1 MRITSLLLATTIVA
15 GLLYW
20 FHFRHQADGFA
31 AVAASNAT
39 GETAVEA
46 ASSKEADDEAITSAP
61 PVVKNDA
68 VPVMVLDSTA
78 QITASTLIV
87 RGRTEAARNVQVS
100 AQTTGRVVSTP
111 LRRGAKVTKG
121 QPLCE
126 LDPGI
131 RAAELAEAQ
140 ASLAEAEAE
149 ADASRRLSK
158 KGFAADNTLKTRQ
171 ARQEAAQARLDRV
184 QWDID
189 QLVIRAP
196 FDGVL
201 ETDTA
206 ELGTFLAA
214 GSSCADVID
223 LNEVKVTGFVSEQ
236 EIDLLAVGQQTK
248 ARLINGIEAT
258 GTISFLSRMADS
270 QTRTFGVEVS
280 LPNSDSR
287 IRDGMTAEL
296 VIALPERRG
305 HLVPQSALTL
315 DDQGRLG
322 VRIDEE
328 GIARFRQVQILSD
341 AGAGMWI
348 GGLEDTVRIIVVG
361 QEFVRDGRR
370 IASTLM
376 DPATLVRN
384 ALQ

>member
-1 MRITSLLLATTIVA
+1 MRFTSLLLAISIVA

-20 FHFRHQADGFA
+20 FHFRHQPDGFV
-31 AVAASNAT
+31 AVAASNAS
-39 GETAVEA
+39 EEMV
-46 ASSKEADDEAITSAP
+46 DESAP
-61 PVVKNDA
+61 TVEVLAPSPTPSQDDA
-68 VPVMVLDSTA
+68 VPVLVMDSTA
-78 QITASTLIV
+78 QSTTSTLIV
-87 RGRTEAARNVQVS
+87 RGRTQAARNVQVS
-100 AQTTGRVVSTP
+100 AQTTGRIVSAP
-111 LRRGAKVTKG
+111 LRRGAKVVKG

-140 ASLAEAEAE
+140 ASLTEAEAE

-184 QWDID
+184 KWDID
-189 QLVIRAP
+189 QLIIRAP

-223 LNEVKVTGFVSEQ
+223 LSEVKVTGFVSEQ
-236 EIDLLAVGQQTK
+236 EIDLLAIGQQTK

-280 LPNSDSR
+280 LPNPEGR

-296 VIALPERRG
+296 SIALPERKG

-315 DDQGRLG
+315 DDLGRLG
-322 VRIDEE
+322 VRIDED
-328 GIARFRQVQILSD
+328 GIARFRPVQILSD
-341 AGAGMWI
+341 APTGVWI
-348 GGLEDTVRIIVVG
+348 GGLANQVTIIVVG
-361 QEFVRDGRR
+361 QEFVRDGRK
-370 IASTLM
+370 IVSTQM
-376 DPATLVRN
+376 NRT

>member
-1 MRITSLLLATTIVA
+1 MRFTSLLLAISIVA

-20 FHFRHQADGFA
+20 FHFRHQPDGFV
-31 AVAASNAT
+31 AVAASNAS
-39 GETAVEA
+39 EEMV
-46 ASSKEADDEAITSAP
+46 DESAP
-61 PVVKNDA
+61 TVEVLAPSPTPSQDDA
-68 VPVMVLDSTA
+68 VPVLVMDSTA
-78 QITASTLIV
+78 QSTTSTLIV
-87 RGRTEAARNVQVS
+87 RGRTQAARNVQVS
-100 AQTTGRVVSTP
+100 AQTTGRIVSAP
-111 LRRGAKVTKG
+111 LRRGAKVVKG

-140 ASLAEAEAE
+140 ASLTEAEAE

-184 QWDID
+184 KWDID
-189 QLVIRAP
+189 QLIIRAP

-223 LNEVKVTGFVSEQ
+223 LSEVKVTGFVSEQ
-236 EIDLLAVGQQTK
+236 EIDLLAIGQQTK

-280 LPNSDSR
+280 LPNPEGR

-296 VIALPERRG
+296 SIALPERKG

-315 DDQGRLG
+315 DDLGRLG
-322 VRIDEE
+322 VRIDED
-328 GIARFRQVQILSD
+328 GIARFRPVQILSD
-341 AGAGMWI
+341 APTGVWI
-348 GGLEDTVRIIVVG
+348 GGLANQVTIIVVG
-361 QEFVRDGRR
+361 QEFVRDGRK
-370 IASTLM
+370 IVSTPM
-376 DPATLVRN
+376 DRT